1 MGVKASI
8 DDFGTGYSSLLY
20 LKRLP
25 ACELKIDR
33 AFVHELSEAGD
44 GATIVAAIV
53 ALAKALNLQIVAEGV
68 ENETQQQFLTQLGCH
83 TLQGFLLGKPRTA
96 EEIARDIQ
104 TPPIY
109 SQGQYIILTQNN
121 LRLLPPVVHLAL
133 IASHCHPGLAF
144 LIHYRL
150 MQAPAYKDHNLWDS
164 LTSSLLFR

>member
-1 MGVKASI
+1 MWTPLRGAGPTQYPSRFIDSGNHRNHGDEQARAKRRYTHQINGNGVKASI

-96 EEIARDIQ
+96 EEIARDIRDPANIF
-104 TPPIY
+104 TRSIY
-109 SQGQYIILTQNN
+109 NINS
-121 LRLLPPVVHLAL
+121 
-133 IASHCHPGLAF
+133 
-144 LIHYRL
+144 
-150 MQAPAYKDHNLWDS
+150 K
-164 LTSSLLFR
+164 

>member
-1 MGVKASI
+1 MR
-8 DDFGTGYSSLLY
+8 T
-20 LKRLP
+20 
-25 ACELKIDR
+25 KIDR

-83 TLQGFLLGKPRTA
+83 TLQGSCLASRVLRRKLLA
-96 EEIARDIQ
+96 IFE

-109 SQGQYIILTQNN
+109 SQGKYIIPTQNS

-133 IASHCHPGLAF
+133 IASHNHPGLAF
-144 LIHYRL
+144 
-150 MQAPAYKDHNLWDS
+150 
-164 LTSSLLFR
+164 

>member
-96 EEIARDIQ
+96 EEIARDIRDPANIF
-104 TPPIY
+104 TRSIY
-109 SQGQYIILTQNN
+109 NINS
-121 LRLLPPVVHLAL
+121 
-133 IASHCHPGLAF
+133 
-144 LIHYRL
+144 
-150 MQAPAYKDHNLWDS
+150 K
-164 LTSSLLFR
+164 